1 MPHELQLKPFEEKE
15 GFKYVILQVTDIAWH
30 TNKLRPTELIGEKVR
45 TAIDT
50 NTPGRIYTEIDR
62 KNGLSTGLVDIE
74 SLKKNP
80 DFIKFIQE
88 QEKQGVKVLLH
99 IPKDGVPMAPGKD
112 TVKFMQS
119 TKGKRILHW
128 LYKKL
133 GAKI

>member
-1 MPHELQLKPFEEKE
+1 MSNAFIPVVQFFRWNAASAIFIDQCDEVKNFEKPFARL
-15 GFKYVILQVTDIAWH
+15 G
-30 TNKLRPTELIGEKVR
+30 R
-45 TAIDT
+45 T
-50 NTPGRIYTEIDR
+50 G
-62 KNGLSTGLVDIE
+62 KNGNKPAERKCMLHFLQYDLTVFPF
-74 SLKKNP
+74 KNVN
-80 DFIKFIQE
+80 FIQE